1 MVERFTVI
9 GLGRFGARLATSLAR
24 AGVEVIGIDKSREVV
39 EELRDQVTLAIAMDA
54 TDEAALKLQGIDQV
68 DTAIV
73 GMGRNFEATA
83 MTTALLKSLRVK
95 RVIARA
101 GNPMQARILQRIG
114 ADSIVSPEDESAD
127 RWSHKLLMPFIIDH
141 VELGN
146 GYALAQLP
154 TPEPWRGKKL
164 ADLDLRNKH
173 KVTIVAIK
181 RRVASSTATG
191 AENYDERVVDLPQPD
206 SVVGPDDTL
215 ILAGFD
221 NDIEKLPR

>member
-1 MVERFTVI
+1 MVERFAII

-24 AGVEVIGIDKSREVV
+24 AGVEVIGIDKSREIV

-54 TDEAALKLQGIDQV
+54 TDEGALRLQGIDQV

-83 MTTALLKSLRVK
+83 MATALLKSLRVK

-127 RWSHKLLMPFIIDH
+127 RWSHKLLMPYIIDH
-141 VELGN
+141 VELGS

-164 ADLDLRNKH
+164 AELDLRNKH

-181 RRVASSTATG
+181 RRVASATSTG

-206 SVVGPDDTL
+206 SVIGADDTL

-221 NDIEKLPR
+221 KDIERLPH